1 MPTMRETV
9 MRVREGSPNVIY
21 MDGYQAEY
29 ARSIE
34 DSDDFWL
41 SFTRKEI
48 VWEIEPTIGLEGSF
62 EDIAMNPLSWFKD
75 GKRNVTESCLD
86 RNLKNRSDKIAI
98 IWEGDEPGD
107 CRRITY
113 GELYRDVCRTANAMS
128 ELGVSKG
135 DRVIIYMAWFQSC
148 AAMLACARLGAI
160 HSAVFGDSPQ
170 KHSETE
176 SLTY

>member
-1 MPTMRETV
+1 
-9 MRVREGSPNVIY
+9 
-21 MDGYQAEY
+21 
-29 ARSIE
+29 
-34 DSDDFWL
+34 
-41 SFTRKEI
+41 
-48 VWEIEPTIGLEGSF
+48 
-62 EDIAMNPLSWFKD
+62 MNPLSWFKD
-75 GKRNVTESCLD
+75 GKLNVTESCLD

-135 DRVIIYMAWFQSC
+135 DRVIIYMGMVPEA
-148 AAMLACARLGAI
+148 AVAMLACARLEPSI
-160 HSAVFGDSPQ
+160 PLCSGDSPQ

-176 SLTY
+176 SLTVTQGLSLLKMRQCEAGEESL